1 MKSLTI
7 ALWMTLLTTIG
18 FGSFKVVWTAT
29 AAQFDGVTEQTTNNG
44 DLQP

>member
-29 AAQFDGVTEQTTNNG
+29 AAQLDDVTECSTNNG
-44 DLQP
+44 QTQP

>member
-29 AAQFDGVTEQTTNNG
+29 AAQFDDVTECTTDHG
-44 DLQP
+44 RLEP

>member
-29 AAQFDGVTEQTTNNG
+29 AAQLDDVTECTTHDG